1 MDAFAAG
8 YAAAQQY
15 APEVSWSVPLPA
27 NASAGWNSAPYPA
40 DARNLGLGVEGW
52 EGFQEVRNY
61 PLVDQRQVS
70 FHF

>member
-27 NASAGWNSAPYPA
+27 NASTGWNSAPYPA
-40 DARNLGLGVEGW
+40 GARNLGLGVEGW